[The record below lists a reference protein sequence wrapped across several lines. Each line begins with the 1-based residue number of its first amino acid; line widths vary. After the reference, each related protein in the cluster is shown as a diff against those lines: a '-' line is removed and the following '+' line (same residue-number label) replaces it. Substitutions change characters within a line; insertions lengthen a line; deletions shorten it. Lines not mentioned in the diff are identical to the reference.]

1 METLRNVRSLG
12 VAIVNSELAY
22 AFLMGMGW
30 FFLVGWLV
38 ALFVAYAKAFHG
50 EQALHWAVV
59 PDRTTPQNPNL
70 DFFLRS
76 PQPPSGADRR

>member
-12 VAIVNSELAY
+12 AAIVNSELAY

-38 ALFVAYAKAFHG
+38 ALAVAYAKAFQG
-50 EQALHWAVV
+50 DQPLQWAVV
-59 PDRTTPQNPNL
+59 PDRTAKKARP
-70 DFFLRS
+70 DFA
-76 PQPPSGADRR
+76 SGIAPKA